1 MAPRH
6 TNIGVLRIP
15 QQQSEDI
22 TYEVDSPSYPRDQPR
37 QRDQLVRVL
46 VSRLNK
52 EPSRIANGGR
62 GGFCRIAQKPDFFAL
77 NNLMPTD

>member
-1 MAPRH
+1 MACRR

-46 VSRLNK
+46 DSRLNK
-52 EPSRIANGGR
+52 EPSRIAIGGR
-62 GGFCRIAQKPDFFAL
+62 GGFCCIAQKSDFRAL
-77 NNLMPTD
+77 NN